1 MQAIKLPELTPEAIK
16 NLDRLYRATRDPR
29 LRIRAHIVLLAAEK
43 SLLAD
48 EIAEI
53 VRTDAQTVRRWLK
66 RYAKD
71 GLNGLTD
78 APRSGG
84 PRKVTDSYLNTLLR
98 VAQRPPGEAGLPH
111 AQWTA
116 ERLADYMATE
126 TDVKVHPETVRL
138 HLRAA
143 GINLSSG
150 SENTVT
156 SKKTSRS
163 GTRRQTTK

>member
-16 NLDRLYRATRDPR
+16 NLDRLYRTTRDPR

-66 RYAKD
+66 RYAKE

-84 PRKVTDSYLNTLLR
+84 PRKVSDAYLAELIE
-98 VAQRPPGEAGLPH
+98 VARQPPSAAGLPH
-111 AQWTA
+111 AHWTT
-116 ERLADYMATE
+116 ERLAEYMADHTAVE
-126 TDVKVHPETVRL
+126 VHPETVRL
-138 HLRAA
+138 HLKAA
-143 GINLSSG
+143 GIRL
-150 SENTVT
+150 
-156 SKKTSRS
+156 KKPSRK
-163 GTRRQTTK
+163 T